1 MFNSES
7 SAGSQISFEHGNKLY
22 DAVTGVDA
30 VADGDSSIA
39 LSTPNFSSF
48 SSSVFPSRMVGLF
61 CCLVDLVLV
70 NSYISTH
77 KNHPIFK
84 VIR

>member
-48 SSSVFPSRMVGLF
+48 SSSVFPSRIVGLF
-61 CCLVDLVLV
+61 SLVCLLALVLV
-70 NSYISTH
+70 NL
-77 KNHPIFK
+77 KLP
-84 VIR
+84 

>member
-1 MFNSES
+1 MFSSES
-7 SAGSQISFEHGNKLY
+7 SAGSQISFEHGNRLY

-48 SSSVFPSRMVGLF
+48 SSSVFPSRIVGLF

-70 NSYISTH
+70 NIYISTH
-77 KNHPIFK
+77 KNHSIFK